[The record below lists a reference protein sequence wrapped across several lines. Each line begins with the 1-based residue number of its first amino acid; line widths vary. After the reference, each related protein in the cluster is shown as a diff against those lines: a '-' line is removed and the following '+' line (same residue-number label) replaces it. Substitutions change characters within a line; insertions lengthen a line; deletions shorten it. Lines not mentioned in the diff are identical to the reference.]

1 MYYRSITENKN
12 SKNRPFK
19 KENIYEI
26 KQNLFQELTTRCY
39 RPIKYNQNNDY
50 FNNYIRLFNIK
61 NNEEI
66 LIPED
71 NIIYEQNFY
80 ENNNDVSNRNKKRL
94 LSNKKYNS
102 KYKNNKNK
110 TNNTLT
116 IINSNSVNNNI
127 YNEENDLMYII
138 SKEPKKS
145 RNKSKEKKPNK
156 NNIRAH
162 LALPLCHYHKFNLK
176 LPKKY
181 TCNFKNCSCCRFK
194 ENNYSLYNENT
205 KETSRDYIYPSIE
218 RSIKG
223 KSRYNNVLEKFTS
236 KIKKKNL
243 EIEEKKRSKKKKKK
257 KKLIKKIIDDN
268 FNEETNENNNEK
280 KVINLR
286 KENNKNEV
294 KKNSHNNN
302 SLNSSKSGEMSD
314 ISFNFQKPNE
324 TNLKIPKKKLEELDN
339 SLSKSFS
346 LDMPEEVN
354 IEDEK
359 DLKSYKNLVD
369 EKKRKS
375 KIHFSIAY
383 YKKLNKSYKVYCGED
398 SKKKSSPGKSKEKK
412 IEFLRYD

>member
-12 SKNRPFK
+12 SKNRSLK
-19 KENIYEI
+19 KENIFEI
-26 KQNLFQELTTRCY
+26 KQNLFQEITTRCY
-39 RPIKYNQNNDY
+39 RPVKYKDNYNN
-50 FNNYIRLFNIK
+50 FNNYIQLFNIK
-61 NNEEI
+61 NNEENI
-66 LIPED
+66 IPED
-71 NIIYEQNFY
+71 DIAYEQNFY
-80 ENNNDVSNRNKKRL
+80 EKNNNISIRNKKRL
-94 LSNKKYNS
+94 LSSKKYNS
-102 KYKNNKNK
+102 KSKNKN
-110 TNNTLT
+110 NNTLT
-116 IINSNSVNNNI
+116 IINSNTVNNNN

-145 RNKSKEKKPNK
+145 RNKTKEKKSNK

-181 TCNFKNCSCCRFK
+181 TCNFKNCSCCRLN
-194 ENNYSLYNENT
+194 ENHFSLYNENT

-218 RSIKG
+218 RTIKG
-223 KSRYNNVLEKFTS
+223 RSRYNNVLEKFTS
-236 KIKKKNL
+236 KIKKKN
-243 EIEEKKRSKKKKKK
+243 IERQERKKSKKKKK

-268 FNEETNENNNEK
+268 FNEDANENNNEK
-280 KVINLR
+280 IIINLN

-302 SLNSSKSGEMSD
+302 SLNSSKSAEMSD
-314 ISFNFQKPNE
+314 ISFNFQKPDE
-324 TNLKIPKKKLEELDN
+324 TNLKIPKKNLEESDN

-359 DLKSYKNLVD
+359 DLKNYKNLVD
-369 EKKRKS
+369 EKKKKS
-375 KIHFSIAY
+375 KIHFSVAY

-398 SKKKSSPGKSKEKK
+398 NKKKSSPGKSKEKK